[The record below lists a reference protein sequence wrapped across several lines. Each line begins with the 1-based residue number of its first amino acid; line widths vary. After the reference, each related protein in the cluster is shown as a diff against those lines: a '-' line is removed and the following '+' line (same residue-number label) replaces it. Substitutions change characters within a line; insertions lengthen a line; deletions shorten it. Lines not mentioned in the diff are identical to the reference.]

1 MFHFICWGYPF
12 AFLIILGI
20 VEPKITTRG
29 SDLPWCFIDNQNMK
43 QIIWGLFA
51 VYIPL
56 YLSWIFTCV
65 FYWLARQ
72 RVEQAETRSKNPAAK
87 QELLEVSRKLR
98 LIPLLFVS
106 LRLWGAVYRMIQY
119 QEKDTMSGSMRWL
132 AIMAAIGDPSQGAA
146 NALVFVIF
154 TKKIRQSYHRLFSAI
169 FCCRKNAL
177 NEETLLKDESSS
189 APIRRN
195 SVSSSKDQPN
205 SLSKTYSAN
214 TSSPFL
220 DPRNLSRGPKKS
232 TSSEPD
238 FFLQKKSLSSLSE
251 NDFIFG
257 TSASFTSS
265 STPSLSSS
273 ASSPTPSPDAAASNL
288 VIYASSNSSLSPS
301 TSSEALFP
309 SSPSSTSTSSTG
321 SDHAYITIPE
331 LVTEEVAKNNDN
343 LDSPAIFSSPW
354 ANWLN
359 KQKEQKKL
367 EDFNL
372 G

>member
-1 MFHFICWGYPF
+1 
-12 AFLIILGI
+12 
-20 VEPKITTRG
+20 
-29 SDLPWCFIDNQNMK
+29 
-43 QIIWGLFA
+43 
-51 VYIPL
+51 
-56 YLSWIFTCV
+56 
-65 FYWLARQ
+65 
-72 RVEQAETRSKNPAAK
+72 
-87 QELLEVSRKLR
+87 
-98 LIPLLFVS
+98 
-106 LRLWGAVYRMIQY
+106 
-119 QEKDTMSGSMRWL
+119 MSGSMRWL

-220 DPRNLSRGPKKS
+220 DPRNISQGPKKS

-273 ASSPTPSPDAAASNL
+273 ASSPTAISDAAASNL
-288 VIYASSNSSLSPS
+288 VVYASSNSLSPS
-301 TSSEALFP
+301 TSSEVLFP
-309 SSPSSTSTSSTG
+309 PSSSSTSTSSTG
-321 SDHAYITIPE
+321 SDHAYVTIPE
-331 LVTEEVAKNNDN
+331 LITEEVAKNNDN
-343 LDSPAIFSSPW
+343 LDSPAPIFSSPW
-354 ANWLN
+354 TNWLN